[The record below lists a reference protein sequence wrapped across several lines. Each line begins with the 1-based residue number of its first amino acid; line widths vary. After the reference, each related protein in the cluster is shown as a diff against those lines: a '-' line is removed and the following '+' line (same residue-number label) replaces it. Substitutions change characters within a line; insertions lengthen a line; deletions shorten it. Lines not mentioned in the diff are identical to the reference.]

1 MVEYL
6 DTCSAFYRSRM
17 KNKGMKKRRT
27 VFRGTDGVHYLLY
40 GVPRGGGAGGRAGG
54 RGAEGLSL

>member
-17 KNKGMKKRRT
+17 ENKGMKKRRT
-27 VFRGTDGVHYLLY
+27 VFRGTDAKMRQCFRENKRKIR
-40 GVPRGGGAGGRAGG
+40 RG
-54 RGAEGLSL
+54 